1 MDPKQFFFHFSNN
14 FAVPFHI
21 IKNRLFVFI
30 EFEYYNNKETISCIK
45 LIYDKKMI
53 CETAYVNITS
63 DSFKTLSL
71 EKNAF
76 LIKETSKLDKH
87 KNTKDEYHFNF
98 IDLI

>member
-1 MDPKQFFFHFSNN
+1 
-14 FAVPFHI
+14 
-21 IKNRLFVFI
+21 
-30 EFEYYNNKETISCIK
+30 
-45 LIYDKKMI
+45 MI

-76 LIKETSKLDKH
+76 LIKKTSKLDKH

-98 IDLI
+98 MYWFSFTDQHSIEPNSKSPASLCNYSKLAQPHLVGFLGHLRNLD